1 MEAESIL
8 VVARAWVGGWG
19 RGGERGGSEKESQ
32 AENTCVFVSAK
43 GNVRVF
49 GFVCLAIYQHQAGF
63 EAPKPLNGCLT
74 N

>member
-1 MEAESIL
+1 MLCPEQRQSDANG
-8 VVARAWVGGWG
+8 RGWG

-32 AENTCVFVSAK
+32 AVFVSAK